1 MAHVPEANRPE
12 EPTRPAGSSPTAT
25 AVLAGGCFWCTEAA
39 FEQLDGVH
47 DVESGYA
54 GGAAETANYRRVCDG
69 DTGHAEVIRVTY
81 DPQRISYD
89 RLLDVFF
96 DAHDPTQ
103 LNRQGNDA
111 GEQYRSAI
119 FFANAEEKRIAES
132 KIKQLTQAQAFSRPV
147 VTTLEP
153 LETFYPAEQHHQNY
167 ARQHPDE
174 PYIQHHAL
182 PKACQVRE
190 KHADLVKK

>member
-1 MAHVPEANRPE
+1 MALIL
-12 EPTRPAGSSPTAT
+12 PTAT

-39 FEQLDGVH
+39 FEQLAGVV

-54 GGAAETANYRRVCDG
+54 GGAVETANYRRVCDG
-69 DTGHAEVIRVTY
+69 DTGHAEVIRITY

-119 FFANAEEKRIAES
+119 FFANADEKRIAEA
-132 KIKQLTQAQAFSRPV
+132 KIKQLTQAQAFSRPI

-153 LETFYPAEQHHQNY
+153 LESFYPAEQHHQDY

-174 PYIQHHAL
+174 PYIKHHAL

>member
-1 MAHVPEANRPE
+1 MS
-12 EPTRPAGSSPTAT
+12 GKSSATAT
-25 AVLAGGCFWCTEAA
+25 AVVAGGCFWCTEAA
-39 FEQLDGVH
+39 FEQLAGVV

-54 GGAAETANYRRVCDG
+54 GGEADSANYRRVCDG
-69 DTGHAEVIRVTY
+69 DTGHAEVIRITY
-81 DPQRISYD
+81 DPQKISYD

-103 LNRQGNDA
+103 LNRQGNDT
-111 GEQYRSAI
+111 GTQYRSAI
-119 FFANAEEKRIAES
+119 FFASADEKKTAEA
-132 KIKQLTQAQAFSRPV
+132 KIRQLTQAKVFSRPI

-153 LETFYPAEQHHQNY
+153 LEAYYPAEQYHQDY

-182 PKACQVRE
+182 AQACKIRE
-190 KHADLVKK
+190 KHADLVKR